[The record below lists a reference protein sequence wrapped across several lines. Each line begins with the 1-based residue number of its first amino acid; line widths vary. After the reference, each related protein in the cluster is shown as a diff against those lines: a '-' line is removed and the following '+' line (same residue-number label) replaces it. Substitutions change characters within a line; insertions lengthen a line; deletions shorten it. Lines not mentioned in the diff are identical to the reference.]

1 MREEGFVVEV
11 NPTGRVVLRVIFL
24 LIFQLQLD
32 RGCFRSQYQVGEFLL
47 SRVFIATDG
56 LFK

>member
-11 NPTGRVVLRVIFL
+11 NPRGKVVIQFFFL
-24 LIFQLQLD
+24 LIIQLQLD